1 VDVRRREFLAILG
14 GVAATW
20 PLAVT
25 AQEAGRNYRVAGL
38 FGASSREAPQ
48 TVAMFEEV
56 RQAGFIEGRN
66 LTVDWRTYGTH
77 VELVSQFASELF
89 KSPVDVI
96 VVGGDP
102 ATKAAQQATTT
113 IPILAFTDDM
123 VGSGL
128 VSSLAKHGGNTTGVS
143 LLATETRWKA
153 TRYTHRG
160 RARITPHGGSR
171 RHHNDA
177 APFPGTAG

>member
-1 VDVRRREFLAILG
+1 
-14 GVAATW
+14 
-20 PLAVT
+20 
-25 AQEAGRNYRVAGL
+25 
-38 FGASSREAPQ
+38 
-48 TVAMFEEV
+48 MFEQV
-56 RQAGFIEGRN
+56 RQAGFIEGQN
-66 LTVDWRTYGTH
+66 LTVDWRTYGTR

-96 VVGGDP
+96 IVGGDP

-143 LLATETRWKA
+143 LLATELDGKR
-153 TRYTHRG
+153 
-160 RARITPHGGSR
+160 
-171 RHHNDA
+171 
-177 APFPGTAG
+177 